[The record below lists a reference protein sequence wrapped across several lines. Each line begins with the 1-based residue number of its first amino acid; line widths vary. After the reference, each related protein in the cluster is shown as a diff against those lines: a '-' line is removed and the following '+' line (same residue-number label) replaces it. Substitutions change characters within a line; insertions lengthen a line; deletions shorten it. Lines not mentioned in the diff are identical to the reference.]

1 MLFSL
6 IVSCSW
12 NEYWRILLIIKL
24 QPTAIQVRFQGLTTA
39 AKVERN
45 VLQRAKYTVRNIS
58 DAWPSEDHF
67 IVINKKW
74 DNSQFTFFVYY

>member
-1 MLFSL
+1 MLFFL
-6 IVSCSW
+6 IVPCTW